1 LTKTNKNTYLFS
13 IDLEDVRDGIP
24 DGYKYNERVPYLT
37 EQYLKLLK
45 KHGFNCTFFIV
56 GIVAERYPEL
66 IKFIYEQGNEI
77 ACHSYDHKKS
87 LEQHTPITFKDDLQ
101 RNIEV
106 ILRTGVKEIYGYR
119 APTFSLTEKTKWVY
133 DILEELGFKYS
144 SSVLPAKNPLY
155 GWKEFGTEPAL
166 CGNILEI
173 PMSITNSKILNIP
186 FGGGIYFRV
195 LPRIITNYYFT
206 KYTKSGKPVLGYFHP
221 YDIDT
226 EQEKFMHPGIKNSRF
241 YNYLMYY
248 NRKNV
253 FNKIVRILQSGFQVI
268 RYINYYYQFVKKNK
282 D

>member
-1 LTKTNKNTYLFS
+1 LTKDNKNTYLFS

-24 DGYKYNERVPYLT
+24 DGYKYKERVPYLT
-37 EQYLKLLK
+37 ERYLNLLK
-45 KHGFNCTFFIV
+45 IYNFNCTFFIV
-56 GIVAERYPEL
+56 GKVAERYPEL

-77 ACHSYDHKKS
+77 ACHSYDHTKT
-87 LEQHTPITFKDDLQ
+87 LEQHNPETFRDDLKK
-101 RNIEV
+101 NIDA
-106 ILRTGVKEIYGYR
+106 ILKTGVKEIYGYR
-119 APTFSLTEKTKWVY
+119 APTFSLTEKTIWVY
-133 DILEELGFKYS
+133 DILDELGFKYS

-173 PMSITNSKILNIP
+173 PMSITNSKILNVP
-186 FGGGIYFRV
+186 FAGGIYFRV

-206 KYTKSGKPVLGYFHP
+206 KYSKSERPVLGYFHP

-226 EQEKFMHPGIKNSRF
+226 GQEKFMHPGIKNSRF
-241 YNYLMYY
+241 YNYLMYL

-253 FNKIVRILQSGFQVI
+253 IKKIERIIQLGYQVI
-268 RYINYYYQFVKKNK
+268 KCINYYNQFVEKNR